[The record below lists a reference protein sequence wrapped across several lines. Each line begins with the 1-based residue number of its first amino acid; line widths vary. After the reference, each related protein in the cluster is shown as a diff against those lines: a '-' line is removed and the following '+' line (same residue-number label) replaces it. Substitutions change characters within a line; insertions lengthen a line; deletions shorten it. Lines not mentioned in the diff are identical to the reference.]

1 MKKEFKTIPYEKI
14 VQNALRSV
22 MHDTLKQ
29 VEKNGFPGNHH
40 FYITFQTYFPG
51 VEMSEY
57 LKERYPDSVTI
68 VLQHQFWDL
77 HVRDHSFSVSL
88 SFSDIK
94 EKLVIPY
101 AAIIGFSDP
110 SVKFSLQFDPAEI
123 EDEEDDDKDEEEKE
137 TPKPKNLKKGKK
149 EKVESFEPPQKE
161 PSKEGKVI
169 TLDAFR
175 KKK

>member
-1 MKKEFKTIPYEKI
+1 MTKELTTIPYEDI
-14 VQNALRSV
+14 VQKALRSV
-22 MHDTLKQ
+22 IHDSLKQ

-40 FYITFQTYFPG
+40 FYITFQTYSPG
-51 VEMSEY
+51 VKMSDY
-57 LKERYPDSVTI
+57 LKERYPDNVTI

-77 HVRDHSFSVSL
+77 EVRDHSFSVAL

-94 EKLVIPY
+94 ENLVIPY
-101 AAIIGFSDP
+101 SAIIEFSDP
-110 SVKFSLQFDPAEI
+110 SVKFSLQFDPIEI
-123 EDEEDDDKDEEEKE
+123 TEDDEEEEE
-137 TPKPKNLKKGKK
+137 TEKISQKSSKKGKK
-149 EKVESFEPPQKE
+149 EKIFSPEQAEKE

>member
-1 MKKEFKTIPYEKI
+1 MTKELSTIPYEDI

-22 MHDTLKQ
+22 MHDALKQ

-57 LKERYPDSVTI
+57 LKERYPESVTI
-68 VLQHQFWDL
+68 ALQHQFWDL
-77 HVRDHSFSVSL
+77 HVREHSFSVTL
-88 SFSDIK
+88 SFSNIK

-110 SVKFSLQFDPAEI
+110 SVKFSLQFDPVEI
-123 EDEEDDDKDEEEKE
+123 EEEQKE
-137 TPKPKNLKKGKK
+137 IIKPKKGKK
-149 EKVESFEPPQKE
+149 EKVESTDSSQKE
-161 PSKEGKVI
+161 ASQEGKVI

>member
-1 MKKEFKTIPYEKI
+1 MTKEFTTIPYESI

-22 MHDTLKQ
+22 MHDALKL
-29 VEKNGFPGNHH
+29 VEKNGFPGSHH

-77 HVRDHSFSVSL
+77 HVREHSFSVTL

-101 AAIIGFSDP
+101 ASIVGFSDP
-110 SVKFSLQFDPAEI
+110 SVKFSLQFDPVEI
-123 EDEEDDDKDEEEKE
+123 EEEEE
-137 TPKPKNLKKGKK
+137 EQEEVLKPKNLKKGKK
-149 EKVESFEPPQKE
+149 EKGEISTSPEKE

>member
-1 MKKEFKTIPYEKI
+1 MTKELSTIPYEDI

-22 MHDTLKQ
+22 MHDALKQ
-29 VEKNGFPGNHH
+29 VEKTGFPGNHH

-57 LKERYPDSVTI
+57 LKERYPESVTI

-77 HVRDHSFSVSL
+77 HVREHSFSVTL
-88 SFSDIK
+88 SFSNIK

-110 SVKFSLQFDPAEI
+110 SVKFSLQFDPVEI
-123 EDEEDDDKDEEEKE
+123 EEEPEEIEQKE
-137 TPKPKNLKKGKK
+137 IVKPKKGKK
-149 EKVESFEPPQKE
+149 EKIESIDSSQKE
-161 PSKEGKVI
+161 ASQEGKVI